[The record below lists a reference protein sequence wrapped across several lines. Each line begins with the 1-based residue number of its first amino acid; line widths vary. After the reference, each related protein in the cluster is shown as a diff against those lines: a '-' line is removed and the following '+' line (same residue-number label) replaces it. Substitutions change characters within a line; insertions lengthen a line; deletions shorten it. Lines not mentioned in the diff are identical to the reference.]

1 VTDTRLDKNSRLDDC
16 RYYHCAKYEAALGH
30 VSTRLG
36 AQGVL
41 WFAWASGSR
50 INECRYLNDQR
61 DLTIYLPQRF
71 GIRIRSV
78 MYNNILIPLENS
90 PADSTILTHIKPL
103 ARMTGAK
110 LLLVHV
116 ADGWVARNF
125 NQLQLAESQEMKEDR
140 VYLEKRQREL
150 VDEGFSCDALLA
162 LGEPSDEI
170 VKLAREKYVDL
181 IAMTTHGHRFI
192 SDILYGATADKV
204 RHAVDIPVLLVRAK

>member
-1 VTDTRLDKNSRLDDC
+1 MRQSFDTRITN
-16 RYYHCAKYEAALGH
+16 
-30 VSTRLG
+30 
-36 AQGVL
+36 
-41 WFAWASGSR
+41 
-50 INECRYLNDQR
+50 
-61 DLTIYLPQRF
+61 
-71 GIRIRSV
+71 V
-78 MYNNILIPLENS
+78 MYKHILIPLENS
-90 PADSTILTHIKPL
+90 PADATILAHIKPL

-150 VDEGFSCDALLA
+150 IDEGFSCEAMLA

-170 VKLAREKYVDL
+170 IKLAREKYVDL